1 MNTMPQPRMTEGQAE
16 KARQQR
22 AEKMYGCR
30 NTPLAP
36 TYHLADFIAEFPE
49 ARREWRAILRENNI
63 PLSHPAYD
71 EPARDNPETERQYK
85 AWVKEKMDARK
96 KALEEGKR
104 LKRR

>member
-1 MNTMPQPRMTEGQAE
+1 MNTISRPLTEAQVE

-22 AEKMYGCR
+22 AEKLYGTR

-36 TYHLADFIAEFPE
+36 TYHLADFIAEFP
-49 ARREWRAILRENNI
+49 AAKREWRAILKEDGI
-63 PLSHPAYD
+63 PISHPAYD

-85 AWVKEKMDARK
+85 AWVKEEVAARK